1 MKSLEL
7 QGKVY
12 QGMMTPSQGLSCWNT
27 QKSLEILEKPR
38 KSLKILQNP
47 WKSLKKFENTLKK
60 IKIPWKSLKIF
71 KWRTLKSIEDFS
83 RFNLD
88 EPRIFKARTRLGF
101 QGISFS
107 SQGLNIKTYQGFF
120 KVQPWKP
127 RIFQGKD
134 KVRISRNLATLV

>member
-1 MKSLEL
+1 MK
-7 QGKVY
+7 V
-12 QGMMTPSQGLSCWNT
+12 
-27 QKSLEILEKPR
+27 
-38 KSLKILQNP
+38 P
-47 WKSLKKFENTLKK
+47 WKK
-60 IKIPWKSLKIF
+60 IKIPWKSLKNF
-71 KWRTLKSIEDFS
+71 KWLTFKSVKDFS

-134 KVRISRNLATLV
+134 KVRISRNLATLILNKSCKKTFWLHFFQWNHQKFWPFMDPLAQQVSSPSLQNKST